1 MLTVVHGIDFSGDAK
16 QWSPRCGRSN
26 VWVATAQVHD
36 DQGME
41 LTALRPVQA
50 LPGRARP
57 FDRLVKLLARGE
69 YCAAAVDAPFAL
81 PARHMPEG
89 GFPMLLRDVAQL
101 PADGRPFAKGE
112 KLVAY
117 GDRNASL
124 AERKKPLRKT
134 ERHQRPVGVRS
145 TLWNGARPGAPF
157 TVANLTLLARARRP
171 VWPWCRAAVGLLV
184 EAFPAGQLHHWG
196 LSHKGYSGDDQDG
209 TSAREEILKGIS
221 PRIEIPRDLHT
232 ACRKSGDALDSVLC
246 LFAAK
251 AAAAGQA
258 PVDDPIAAE
267 LEGWIAVHPQ

>member
-16 QWSPRCGRSN
+16 KWSPGRGRSN
-26 VWVATAQVHD
+26 VWVATAHLHD
-36 DQGME
+36 DQGMV

-50 LPGRARP
+50 LAGPAHP
-57 FDRLVKLLARGE
+57 FDRLVELLARGE

-117 GDRNASL
+117 GEKNASL
-124 AERKKPLRKT
+124 AEPKPLRKT
-134 ERHQRPVGVRS
+134 EQFWQPHVSVRS

-171 VWPWCRAAVGLLV
+171 VWPWCRPAVGLLV
-184 EAFPAGQLHHWG
+184 EAFPAGQLHHWE
-196 LSHKGYSGDDQDG
+196 LSHKGYSGDDLDG
-209 TSAREEILKGIS
+209 ARAREKILTGIS
-221 PRIEIPRDLHT
+221 PRIEIPGDLRT
-232 ACRKSGDALDSVLC
+232 ACRESGDALDSVLC

-258 PVDDPIAAE
+258 PVDDATEVE